1 MSVVNLAIQAL
12 PFSEKQDKI
21 AIIDE
26 AIKVIEQSG
35 LKYVVCPFET
45 VIEGEYNQV
54 MQLVTDLKEK
64 CFEAGAD
71 ELIIN
76 MKLHAKKEEDTFIHD
91 KMEKY

>member
-1 MSVVNLAIQAL
+1 MNIINLAIQAL

-45 VIEGEYNQV
+45 VVEGEYSLV
-54 MQLVTDLKEK
+54 MKLVTDLKEK
-64 CFEAGAD
+64 CFQAGAD

-76 MKLHAKKEEDTFIHD
+76 MKLHAKKDGDTFIND
-91 KMEKY
+91 KLEKY